1 MGLGF
6 GGRVRTRMEEEEE
19 LGESMGFGVGGFVRV
34 GLEVGVPWVI
44 LG

>member
-6 GGRVRTRMEEEEE
+6 GGRVRTRMEEE

-34 GLEVGVPWVI
+34 GLGVGVPWVI